1 MKEIGI
7 RSIVEG
13 DVEGEA
19 IVSPLSISFLE
30 GVDPETGIIV
40 DTENPLCGTSITGK
54 ILVFPESKG
63 STVGSY
69 VIYGLHVNGVAPI
82 AFVTNYAETILVAGA
97 ILANIT
103 LVDKPNED
111 LFTSISTGDTISIN
125 TSKNKIR
132 VEKKK

>member
-1 MKEIGI
+1 MKEIRI

-13 DVEGEA
+13 DVEGIA
-19 IVSPLSISFLE
+19 VVSPLSISFLE
-30 GVDPETGIIV
+30 GVDPKTGIIV
-40 DTENPLCGTSITGK
+40 DTENPLCGTSIEGK

-69 VIYGLHVNGVAPI
+69 VIYGLQVNGVAPVG
-82 AFVTNYAETILVAGA
+82 FVTNYAEPIIVVGA

-111 LFTSISTGDTISIN
+111 IFAYIETGDTLSID
-125 TSKNKIR
+125 TSKNIIR
-132 VEKKK
+132 INKKE